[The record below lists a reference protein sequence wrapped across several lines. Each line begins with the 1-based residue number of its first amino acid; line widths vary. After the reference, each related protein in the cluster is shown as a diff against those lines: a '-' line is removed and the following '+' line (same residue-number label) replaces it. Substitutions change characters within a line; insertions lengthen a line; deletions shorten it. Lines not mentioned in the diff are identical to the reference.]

1 MQSLASSVARCAFTS
16 GVIFGATLCALP
28 SFEVFEDGGAVASEE
43 LCDAGCAPVLCRE
56 WDSAGALSD
65 FWVCVWK
72 EPSLV
77 WAQSRP
83 TTAWIGKDYGRPSA
97 KILGNARLAF
107 SPGFS
112 DACMRL
118 FDLQNAL
125 NIAGMRRVA
134 C

>member
-65 FWVCVWK
+65 FWVCVWFV
-72 EPSLV
+72 EPLRELRVSVLV
-77 WAQSRP
+77 S
-83 TTAWIGKDYGRPSA
+83 
-97 KILGNARLAF
+97 
-107 SPGFS
+107 
-112 DACMRL
+112 
-118 FDLQNAL
+118 
-125 NIAGMRRVA
+125 VE
-134 C
+134 